1 MYFNA
6 LQQQNFTDENLAL
19 HVIIAV
25 HLNIEF
31 YRLFNWS
38 SGP

>member
-19 HVIIAV
+19 HVIIAAIFTKV
-25 HLNIEF
+25 CRVFSHVL
-31 YRLFNWS
+31 
-38 SGP
+38 P